1 MNSYYGYL
9 DNGKP
14 DESQGRKAK
23 GTTVYMHNV
32 SQLPKDK
39 AVLPAC
45 LSRKAR
51 NARIPAAFR
60 LQHIIRGGSMINKNC
75 EITPVPE
82 LELHLSDIL
91 GEELSQQLQSTMRQA
106 SAREL
111 IDLRDSLQVMSQW
124 LKEHETEQH
133 ITA

>member
-1 MNSYYGYL
+1 
-9 DNGKP
+9 
-14 DESQGRKAK
+14 
-23 GTTVYMHNV
+23 
-32 SQLPKDK
+32 
-39 AVLPAC
+39 
-45 LSRKAR
+45 
-51 NARIPAAFR
+51 
-60 LQHIIRGGSMINKNC
+60 MINKNC